1 MSVGGYST
9 SCISIL
15 LLILIARKGAVN
27 DAVAQR
33 SGWHSC
39 VMAKEG
45 KHTERTVHKWYNKQP
60 DNTVVLI
67 CREGV
72 ENLS

>member
-45 KHTERTVHKWYNKQP
+45 KHKNVQYINGTTSSQTTRW
-60 DNTVVLI
+60 
-67 CREGV
+67 
-72 ENLS
+72 S

>member
-1 MSVGGYST
+1 MSVGGVQYLVYLNST
-9 SCISIL
+9 IDIISAGRCSERCRRSKVWLAIL
-15 LLILIARKGAVN
+15 
-27 DAVAQR
+27 
-33 SGWHSC
+33 C
-39 VMAKEG
+39 MAKGG

-60 DNTVVLI
+60 DSKVVLI